1 MHKRVSAIVLSV
13 AMLVSLSQSTTVF
26 AAPNYQS
33 QLEDQQKELEDHKED
48 YEEAQEKVEEIESEI
63 EILDVEIEQTMI
75 DIEDTEEKIAELE
88 LQIQEAEDE
97 IDSAEKEI
105 EDEKE
110 MYDDRMIAMYISGGT
125 SYLEILM
132 GAESLSDLF
141 SRVQTIKTLSELD
154 EQIIND
160 LREKQSKIEAQK
172 LELIE
177 ENNKLIDYKD
187 TVVQK
192 KESLVADK
200 DKQQELIDEAK
211 KVASKY
217 ASVVQQ
223 DRNDIAK
230 TKELINAAREVTPS
244 YSPSRGAA
252 TISTNSIVAYAS
264 NFLGTPYVWGANG
277 PNSFDCSG
285 FTRYVFAHFGVSI
298 PRVSRYQAKVGTYVK
313 KSQLQPG
320 DLVFFAKPGRAV
332 HHVGIYVGNNSYMH
346 APRTGDVVKIST
358 LSSRSDYYTA
368 RRVY

>member
-1 MHKRVSAIVLSV
+1 
-13 AMLVSLSQSTTVF
+13 MLASLSQSKTVF
-26 AAPNYQS
+26 ATPNYES
-33 QLEDQQKELEDHKED
+33 QLEDQQEELEDHKED
-48 YEEAQEKVEEIESEI
+48 YEEAQNKVQEIQVEIEL
-63 EILDVEIEQTMI
+63 LDVEIEQTLI
-75 DIEDTEEKIAELE
+75 DIDDTEEKIAQLE
-88 LQIQEAEDE
+88 LQIQEAEE
-97 IDSAEKEI
+97 NIDTAEKEI
-105 EDEKE
+105 EDEKA
-110 MYDDRMIAMYISGGT
+110 MYNDRMVAMYISGGT

-154 EQIIND
+154 EEIIND

-187 TVVQK
+187 VVIQK

-211 KVASKY
+211 EEASKY
-217 ASVVQQ
+217 ASIVTEDQEE
-223 DRNDIAK
+223 IAK
-230 TKELINAAREVTPS
+230 TKSLIEAARETTPT
-244 YSPSRGAA
+244 YDPSRGA
-252 TISTNSIVAYAS
+252 TSISTNSIVAYAS
-264 NFLGTPYVWGANG
+264 NFLGTPYVWGGNG
-277 PNSFDCSG
+277 PNYFDCSG

-298 PRVSRYQAKVGTYVK
+298 PRVSRDQAKVGTYVA
-313 KSQLQPG
+313 KSDLQPG

-332 HHVGIYVGNNSYMH
+332 HHVGIYVGNNSYIH
-346 APRTGDVVKIST
+346 APSTGDVVKIST